1 MVIVAD
7 NTVIADFTVI
17 GLWFPTNLAGFA
29 VSIGVELGFLVDL
42 CLFLVKLFRIKDGF
56 LILVK
61 RN

>member
-17 GLWFPTNLAGFA
+17 GLWFPTNLTRFA
-29 VSIGVELGFLVDL
+29 VSIEVELGFLVDL

-56 LILVK
+56 LIVVE